1 MSLRSI
7 LGDYLSVRR
16 SLGYKLKDEGHLLSD
31 FVAHVER
38 SGASFITTLLALAWA
53 SRVGV
58 TVNRQAKRLSVV
70 RSFAKYVRTLDP
82 RTEIPPP
89 DLLPLHQSRT
99 TPYLYSDEDVQGLI
113 TAARDLHGRLRSFT
127 YVTLIGLLATTGIR
141 VGEAIALDCS
151 DVDWRDGLLV
161 IRQGKLR
168 KSREVAL
175 HPTTKAVLETYR
187 HERDRVFPRSRAV
200 SFFVSEGGTR
210 LLRQNVHATIF
221 GLIDQAGLAG
231 RSPRR
236 PRIHDLRHS
245 FAVRTLV
252 NWYQA
257 KLDVEYRLPLLSTYL
272 GHVSPASTYWYLT
285 ATPDL
290 LDRAAARFQP
300 LPSCGEVQP

>member
-1 MSLRSI
+1 MSLRSM
-7 LGDYLSVRR
+7 LEDYLSVRR
-16 SLGYKLKDEGHLLSD
+16 SLGYKLKDEGKLLSD

-38 SGASFITTLLALAWA
+38 SGDLFITTSLALAWA
-53 SRVGV
+53 SRVKA
-58 TVNRQAKRLSVV
+58 TMNTQAKRLSLV

-89 DLLPLHQSRT
+89 GLLPFHRSRP
-99 TPYLYSDEDVQGLI
+99 TPYLYSDDDVRALI
-113 TAARDLHGRLRSFT
+113 RAARDLDGCLRPST

-141 VGEAIALDCS
+141 VGESIALDCS
-151 DVDWRDGLLV
+151 DVDWREGLLV

-175 HPTTKAVLETYR
+175 HPTTKAALEAYR
-187 HERDRVFPRSRAV
+187 QERDRVFPRSRAV
-200 SFFVSEGGTR
+200 SFFVSEVGTR

-221 GLIDQAGLAG
+221 GLIDRAGLAG

-257 KLDVEYRLPLLSTYL
+257 KLDVEPRLPLLSTYL
-272 GHVSPASTYWYLT
+272 GHVSPSSTYWYLT
-285 ATPDL
+285 AAPEL
-290 LDRAAARFQP
+290 MALAAQRLDRAMGV
-300 LPSCGEVQP
+300 LP